1 MSKDLKNFVAGQ
13 WIGSDKTFDKISP
26 FDGTHVAIVHEASA
40 TMVEE
45 AVTRGH
51 DVSIGCD
58 ASRWGGLPMKQRLAV
73 IHDLADK
80 LMAHVEDLVEAEVA
94 DTGRS
99 YWQASIFDG
108 ARAVRLFRAYADA
121 AASLEN
127 RSMQISGEM
136 GFRGMWY
143 TTRRPK
149 GVIACICPWNVPLL
163 MACMKVAPALV
174 MGNSAILKPSEET
187 PSSATVLAEVIA
199 ASDVPEGAFSLVH
212 GFGAGSAG
220 EFLTSHPKVD
230 AITFTGESRTGSAVM
245 TAAANGLREVSLELG
260 GKNAALVFEDARMDA
275 VAEGMTRSAF
285 FNCGQI
291 CFCTE
296 RAYVHR
302 SRFDEYVEMMA
313 GVANGIIIGE
323 KNHNG
328 FNIGPLISHGHRD
341 KVNALMETVPTHGGE
356 FVAGGRIPSFGDERD
371 NGAFIQ
377 PAVAVG
383 SPEDSPFVKQ
393 EAFGPVLHVAP
404 FDDDDEAIALAN
416 DTQYGLA
423 TCIWTENLSRAHRVA
438 PRVRVGH
445 AWINSWQIRD
455 LLSPLTCANA
465 SGVGDQGGRQSLEF
479 SSLPQT
485 VTTRIFEENPAC
497 P

>member
-1 MSKDLKNFVAGQ
+1 MSKDLKNFVAGR
-13 WIGSDKTFDKISP
+13 WIGSERTFDKVSP
-26 FDGTHVAIVHEASA
+26 FDGTHVANVHEANA
-40 TMVEE
+40 AMIDE

-51 DVSIGCD
+51 DVSIGSD
-58 ASRWGGLPMKQRLAV
+58 ASRWGNLPMKQRLAV
-73 IHDLADK
+73 IHDLADS
-80 LMAHVEDLVEAEVA
+80 LVARVEDLVEAEVA

-99 YWQASIFDG
+99 YWQASNFDG
-108 ARAVRLFRAYADA
+108 MRAARLFRAYADT

-127 RSMQISGEM
+127 RSMQFSGEM
-136 GFRGMWY
+136 GFQGMWY
-143 TTRRPK
+143 TTRCPK

-220 EFLTSHPKVD
+220 EFLTLHPKVD
-230 AITFTGESRTGSAVM
+230 AITFTGESLTGSAIM
-245 TAAANGLREVSLELG
+245 KAAANGLREVSLELG

-302 SRFDEYVEMMA
+302 SRFDEYVDMMA
-313 GVANGIIIGE
+313 GIADGIVIGE
-323 KNHNG
+323 RRHNG
-328 FNIGPLISHGHRD
+328 FNIGPLISRGHRN
-341 KVNALMETVPTHGGE
+341 KVKALLDTVPTHGGE
-356 FVAGGRIPSFGDERD
+356 FVAGGGIPSFGDERD

-377 PAVAVG
+377 PAIAVG

-393 EAFGPVLHVAP
+393 EDFRPRLACRAFRRRRR
-404 FDDDDEAIALAN
+404 
-416 DTQYGLA
+416 
-423 TCIWTENLSRAHRVA
+423 SRR
-438 PRVRVGH
+438 PC
-445 AWINSWQIRD
+445 Q
-455 LLSPLTCANA
+455 
-465 SGVGDQGGRQSLEF
+465 
-479 SSLPQT
+479 
-485 VTTRIFEENPAC
+485 
-497 P
+497 